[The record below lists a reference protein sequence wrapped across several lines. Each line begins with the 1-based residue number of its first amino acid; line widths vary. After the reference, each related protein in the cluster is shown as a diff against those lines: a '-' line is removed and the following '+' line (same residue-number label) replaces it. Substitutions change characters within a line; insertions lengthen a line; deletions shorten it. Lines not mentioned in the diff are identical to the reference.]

1 MLVAVAVV
9 HPMMV
14 VLVVLVVVEVLDLVM
29 VEDLVVLMVYRAIPT
44 PVAEDLVHQ
53 QVVPVEKVDEVDLV
67 SSSSLIQLNI
77 FLITLCDSTQSC
89 TFGITH

>member
-9 HPMMV
+9 QPMLV

-29 VEDLVVLMVYRAIPT
+29 VEVLVVLMVDQAIPT

-53 QVVPVEKVDEVDLV
+53 QVALV
-67 SSSSLIQLNI
+67 SLSLIHI
-77 FLITLCDSTQSC
+77 
-89 TFGITH
+89 